1 MHHLIVQMNFLS
13 VIKLNC
19 IQIQN
24 KGMPLLKYVIK
35 HIFSH
40 AMLADFKKVRTFAMC
55 FS

>member
-1 MHHLIVQMNFLS
+1 MHHLIVQMNVLS

-24 KGMPLLKYVIK
+24 KEMPLLKYVIK
-35 HIFSH
+35 HMFSH
-40 AMLADFKKVRTFAMC
+40 TKLANAKKVRTFAMC